1 MSEPG
6 ASAVITWQ
14 SGSEGPLDELLGRGE
29 YFQLCISDR
38 FPASEGQNKPHH
50 SSHTTVFI
58 TTEGRP
64 DALR

>member
-50 SSHTTVFI
+50 SSHMY
-58 TTEGRP
+58 
-64 DALR
+64 